1 MVICSIC
8 LEEVRDTYT
17 EVPGCGHRFHP
28 GCLSTWCLQKPACPL
43 CTVHISQVQVH
54 QPQTTF
60 TKIVH
65 AAVPES
71 PEANLDCL
79 DHNFF
84 GEELGKLRRIA
95 SGVKL
100 ARLRKR
106 GVQTD
111 PSAAEAL
118 LAIQSRIESLLS
130 ANRSMQHFSPQA
142 LMQEIADLN
151 KSLQD
156 LKSGTASVPVPL
168 KAVYGSEDFADIPD
182 DSDEDLDYDED
193 EEEES
198 Y

>member
-8 LEEVRDTYT
+8 LDEVKDTFT

-43 CTVHISQVQVH
+43 CATHISQVQVH
-54 QPQTTF
+54 QPQATY
-60 TKIVH
+60 TKTVH
-65 AAVPES
+65 TAVPES

-79 DHNFF
+79 DHSFF

-100 ARLRKR
+100 VRLRKR
-106 GVQTD
+106 GVQMD

-118 LAIQSRIESLLS
+118 LAIQSRIDALLS
-130 ANRSMQHFSPQA
+130 ANRGLQHFNPQA

-156 LKSGTASVPVPL
+156 IKSGTALVAPPTIQ
-168 KAVYGSEDFADIPD
+168 AVYGSEDFADIPD
-182 DSDEDLDYDED
+182 DSDEDLDYDE
-193 EEEES
+193 EEEEN